1 MKIAGKKVITLSNDE
16 KTALKRAARVLE
28 DLAEQVDP
36 MDDDFAMEL
45 NQAYDVCMDTAAR
58 DSFEYNLDDGD
69 E

>member
-1 MKIAGKKVITLSNDE
+1 MKITGKKVIILSDDE
-16 KTALKRAARVLE
+16 KVALKRAARVLE

-45 NQAYDVCMDTAAR
+45 NRAYDACMDAAQR
-58 DSFEYNLDDGD
+58 GSFEYDLDDGD